1 MSVQTLART
10 TRRLRPSTRRRISPE
25 EMRRLCDAP
34 PLTALKG
41 WRDRALLHTL
51 ASSGLRATE
60 LVRLREG
67 QVTFAGGNFFLEVLG
82 KYQVYPRQA
91 CLSHEARAAIEAW
104 MARRELESDY
114 LFTAFQGRSLRPVAQ
129 PLSTR
134 GLRFVIEAYAHH
146 VGLAHISPHGFRRF
160 VGTQLARTD
169 IRMAQKALGHKSIE
183 TTARHYVLDDLAGG
197 LTDHLY

>member
-1 MSVQTLART
+1 MRT
-10 TRRLRPSTRRRISPE
+10 MTRTHRPVRPSTRRRLSPE

-34 PLTALKG
+34 ALSQLKG

-51 ASSGLRATE
+51 ASSGLRASE
-60 LVRLREG
+60 LVTLKEE
-67 QVTFAGGNFFLEVLG
+67 QVRFTGGSFFVEVMG

-104 MARRELESDY
+104 IARRPLASPY
-114 LFTAFQGRSLRPVAQ
+114 LFTRFAGRSRPLAV

-134 GLRFVIEAYAHH
+134 GLRFIVEAYARCA
-146 VGLAHISPHGFRRF
+146 GLAHVSPHGFRRF

-183 TTARHYVLDDLAGG
+183 TTARHYVLDDLQGG
-197 LTDHLY
+197 LTDGLY